1 MKPTFIGI
9 GAQKCAT
16 TWLYRALESHPEAA
30 LSHPKELHFFSKFYD
45 HGYRWYEAQFP
56 HASAA
61 RAVGEYSTSYLCEFG
76 AAERAYRYGPDLQI
90 IVALRDPI
98 DRAFSNHLHEV
109 RSGHLGLG
117 PIDFDVCESQNP
129 MYVEQGLYAR
139 HLAQWFDRFGGD
151 RVLVLFQEEIVSD
164 PHQQLHRLYRF
175 LRIDD
180 SYVPATIGER
190 INDSAVDRSPL
201 VRGGLKGGAAA
212 LTALGGQRLVARLR
226 RSPWIKSMAA
236 ANKQSLTDVVPPIT
250 DATRRRL
257 LSQFGDDMLALS
269 RLLGRDS
276 LPWRSWDALEQ
287 G

>member
-1 MKPTFIGI
+1 MKPTFVGI

-16 TWLYRALESHPEAA
+16 TWLYRALESHPEAS
-30 LSHPKELHFFSKFYD
+30 LSRPKELHFFTKFYD

-56 HASAA
+56 HVAAA
-61 RAVGEYSTSYLCEFG
+61 RAVGEYSTSYLCEIG
-76 AAERAYRYGPDLQI
+76 AAERAYRYGPELQI

-117 PIDFDVCESQNP
+117 PIDFDECEKQNP
-129 MYVEQGLYAR
+129 MYVEQGLYAQ
-139 HLAQWFDRFGGD
+139 HLTPWFDRFGSD
-151 RVLVLFQEEIVSD
+151 RVLVLFQEEIVAN
-164 PHQQLHRLYRF
+164 PQQQLHRLYSF
-175 LRIDD
+175 LRIDA
-180 SYVPATIGER
+180 SYVPATMGER
-190 INDSAVDRSPL
+190 INDSVVDRSTL
-201 VRGGLKGGAAA
+201 LRGGLKGGAAA

-226 RSPWIKSMAA
+226 SSGWLKRVAS
-236 ANKQSLTDVVPPIT
+236 ANKQSLTAVVPPIN

-257 LSQFGDDMLALS
+257 LPQFSDDMLALS
-269 RLLGRDS
+269 RLLGRER